1 MRRKKNKRYKKVIL
15 NLIIYSILIFILVY
29 SGIKIYNWYKDKT
42 NNHEISEKIK
52 DTVIVQDENEDKEEY
67 TVDFNKLKE
76 QNNESVAWIKVNN
89 TNIEYPIVKAANNN
103 FYLNHSF
110 DKSKNSAGW
119 IFADY
124 RNKFDGTDKNIII
137 YGHNMRD
144 NSMFGS
150 MKNILNSEWYDN
162 EENTN
167 IILNTENEKCIYK
180 VFSVYKIES
189 EDYYIRTEFSNDS
202 EFEQF
207 IKTLKSRSIKEFNTD
222 ISKEDSI
229 LTLST
234 CANNNKYRV
243 VLHAKK
249 YSNKNNDNV
258 IIENIPNSA
267 DKVSSV
273 EIKEET
279 EGGEIYHKTQERKV
293 IEEVVNALKKIEV
306 KDKTNIK
313 FSDNTKTYILK
324 LYDGTTLTYCFQNNY
339 YNINNVNYKTYN
351 YEELMKIKIE

>member
-15 NLIIYSILIFILVY
+15 NIIIYIILLSVLIY
-29 SGIKIYNWYKDKT
+29 SGIKIFKWYKDKT
-42 NNHEISEKIK
+42 NNNKIAEQIK
-52 DTVIVQDENEDKEEY
+52 STVIDEGKNEDESKEEY

-76 QNNESVAWIKVNN
+76 QNNETVAWIKVNS
-89 TNIEYPIVKAANNN
+89 TNVEYPVVKTTNNS

-110 DKSKNSAGW
+110 DKSKNSGGW

-124 RNKFDGTDKNIII
+124 KNKFDNTDKNIVI

-144 NSMFGS
+144 GSMFGS
-150 MKNILNSEWYDN
+150 MKNILNSDWYEN

-167 IILNTENEKCIYK
+167 ITLSTENEKYIYK

-189 EDYYIRTEFSNDS
+189 EDYYIKTEFSNEN
-202 EFEQF
+202 EFEKF
-207 IKTLKSRSIKEFNTD
+207 IHTLKKRSIKNFNID

-249 YSNKNNDNV
+249 
-258 IIENIPNSA
+258 I
-267 DKVSSV
+267 
-273 EIKEET
+273 
-279 EGGEIYHKTQERKV
+279 
-293 IEEVVNALKKIEV
+293 
-306 KDKTNIK
+306 
-313 FSDNTKTYILK
+313 
-324 LYDGTTLTYCFQNNY
+324 
-339 YNINNVNYKTYN
+339 
-351 YEELMKIKIE
+351 